1 MNISFSL
8 SQEQSHFIESMS
20 LSAGRPSALATTQ
33 EQEWKLTAVSGTQI
47 QDDSDFQREAERLRT
62 MTWSYLR
69 DGSSQL
75 VGCQLAHSEDA
86 RDILRVSSMGG
97 VPLRIH
103 MGDGAKGP
111 DVAYAAEDDTQA
123 WLGHWSEGTWC
134 VVQADDEFGLLLLV
148 HEQCFWSVPLFP
160 SVCAAEV
167 VSFDVSALRQKLFA
181 LQEQTTDQQLVRLL
195 AARSLHPN
203 LWSSTTVMGSWMR
216 LHDSDAATRTQT
228 VEALLSGELPTAPEL
243 VLPKEWV
250 RSLSASERAHIDGLL
265 SSRVGLLLE
274 EGKEL
279 QSTCAFSMQW
289 RNACLQWLVERD
301 ELESVRALLHVC
313 DMDDV
318 AVEELEWY
326 DGVAQEL
333 VGQFAVETEA
343 YANPLLRRARTL
355 DPDAWWCQD
364 KQLSLEQLPPL
375 VPMLA
380 LPFDVEDAVPVSSEE
395 VRVAAFAGGQSYQRQ
410 SFAAHV
416 EALDGSWQT
425 KVSFSMD
432 AQADDPVTVLGFQ
445 GDDVLS
451 NATLELLDLE
461 LIFDE
466 YGVSSGCQVSRFLEA
481 WGQTLRRVVALRQG
495 DVVSFGQLTRVVC
508 GSDTLYTLS
517 KQGE

>member
-1 MNISFSL
+1 
-8 SQEQSHFIESMS
+8 
-20 LSAGRPSALATTQ
+20 
-33 EQEWKLTAVSGTQI
+33 
-47 QDDSDFQREAERLRT
+47 
-62 MTWSYLR
+62 
-69 DGSSQL
+69 
-75 VGCQLAHSEDA
+75 
-86 RDILRVSSMGG
+86 
-97 VPLRIH
+97 
-103 MGDGAKGP
+103 
-111 DVAYAAEDDTQA
+111 
-123 WLGHWSEGTWC
+123 
-134 VVQADDEFGLLLLV
+134 
-148 HEQCFWSVPLFP
+148 
-160 SVCAAEV
+160 
-167 VSFDVSALRQKLFA
+167 
-181 LQEQTTDQQLVRLL
+181 
-195 AARSLHPN
+195 
-203 LWSSTTVMGSWMR
+203 
-216 LHDSDAATRTQT
+216 
-228 VEALLSGELPTAPEL
+228 
-243 VLPKEWV
+243 
-250 RSLSASERAHIDGLL
+250 LSASERAHIDGLL

-380 LPFDVEDAVPVSSEE
+380 LPFDVENAVPASSEE

-416 EALDGSWQT
+416 EALDGSWQA

-432 AQADDPVTVLGFQ
+432 GQADDPVTVLGFQ

-461 LIFDE
+461 LIFDG

-495 DVVSFGQLTRVVC
+495 DIVSFGQLTRVVC